1 MGDRVYSIQ
10 IENVAV
16 AAVQDLFSLKAGAS
30 NGIQIRHVMLG
41 AVGQTAPT
49 EFRLSLKRLP
59 ATVTQGSGGSVPT
72 INAVQ
77 DGDTKASGTTAH
89 ANDTTQA
96 STSGTAATLES
107 FTWDVLLPFEYV
119 PGSPEERDACLP
131 SEAIVLTLNA
141 APASTNISGFIK
153 WSETP

>member
-1 MGDRVYSIQ
+1 MGERIYTMQ

-16 AAVQDLFSLKAGAS
+16 AAVQDIFSLKAGAGH
-30 NGIQIRHVMLG
+30 GIEIRHIMLG
-41 AVGQTAPT
+41 AVGQTSPV
-49 EFRLSLKRLP
+49 EFRLSLKRFP
-59 ATVTQGSGGSVPT
+59 ATVTQGSGGSTPT
-72 INAVQ
+72 INQ
-77 DGDTKASGTTAH
+77 SQSGDTKASGATGH
-89 ANDTTQA
+89 ANDTSQM

-119 PGSPEERDACLP
+119 PGSPEERDACIA
-131 SEAIVLTLNA
+131 SEGLALTLNA